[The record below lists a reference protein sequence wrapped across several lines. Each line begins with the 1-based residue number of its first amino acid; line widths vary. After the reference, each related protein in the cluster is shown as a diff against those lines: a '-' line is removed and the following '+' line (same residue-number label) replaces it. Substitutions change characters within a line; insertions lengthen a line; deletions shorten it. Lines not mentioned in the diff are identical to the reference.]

1 MFEVIGVKINELEKM
16 LGLSKANIRF
26 YESEGLITPKRT
38 ENGYR
43 NYSDDDAKLL
53 KKIIVYRKLGISI
66 TEIKAV
72 LDNEKTLKD
81 VVSSSIDDMKSNIKS
96 QNVAI
101 EICEEIRDK
110 NVNDCDFDTDYFWN
124 EINSREEKGERFV
137 EFGNIDI
144 TSFKNI
150 KGIKILL
157 CVFIALFFIGIAYS
171 FFCDAVFIRNDNQNY
186 KITLSEIETADTIE
200 TVKIDDENELIY
212 VFYDEASCINTYDF
226 DGNFKWAVSV
236 PYVSDRGMTYFYLEN
251 NQILIDN
258 KGEVYIYNSENGE
271 YLGKDYA
278 EELDLIEKRELYDE
292 LHCEDVKKANANG
305 ISFDI
310 YNVYFLNNNG
320 EIKDCIVNKPF
331 YVMLQNGIVGFLI
344 TVFGGLAVAVVGFLN
359 KFRLLNQIKLNREE
373 IGKTA
378 KIQRCFYIGVL
389 MLYAVFGICNILL
402 SVFDLKNISLG
413 IFPATALLIIS
424 FILNDISKKH
434 YNDSEIKYVGSVLH
448 YLIIA
453 FALLLISVIIFL

>member
-1 MFEVIGVKINELEKM
+1 MKINELEKM

-43 NYSDDDAKLL
+43 DYSADDVKLL

-66 TEIKAV
+66 SEIKAV
-72 LDNEKTLKD
+72 LNREKALNEA
-81 VVSSSIDDMKSNIKS
+81 VVSSINNMKRNIES

-110 NVNDCDFDTDYFWN
+110 NVADCDFDTDYFWE

-144 TSFKNI
+144 TSFKNT

-157 CVFIALFFIGIAYS
+157 SVFVALFFMGIAYS
-171 FFCDAVFIRNDNQNY
+171 FFCDSAFIINNNENY
-186 KITLSEIETADTIE
+186 KAILPEIETADTID
-200 TVKIDDENELIY
+200 TVKVDDENGLIY

-236 PYVSDRGMTYFYLEN
+236 PYCDDRGMTYFYLEN
-251 NQILIDN
+251 NRIYIDN
-258 KGEVYIYNSENGE
+258 KGEVYIYNSLNGE

-278 EELDLIEKRELYDE
+278 EELGLIYKRDLYDE
-292 LHCEDVKKANANG
+292 LHNTDLKNTEADR

-310 YNVYFLNNNG
+310 YNVYLLNDKD
-320 EIKDCIVNKPF
+320 EIKDYVVYKPIS
-331 YVMLQNGIVGFLI
+331 VMLKNDIFGFFIAVIGGIGI
-344 TVFGGLAVAVVGFLN
+344 AVVYFIN
-359 KFRLLNQIKLNREE
+359 KIKLLNQIKLIREE
-373 IGKTA
+373 IGKAA
-378 KIQRCFYIGVL
+378 KIQHHFYVALLIS
-389 MLYAVFGICNILL
+389 YIIFGMCNVLL
-402 SVFDLKNISLG
+402 SVFDLVNISVG
-413 IFPATALLIIS
+413 IFPSAFLLMIS
-424 FILNDISKKH
+424 LVINDITKKN
-434 YNDSEIKYVGSVLH
+434 YNDSEIKYVGSILH

-453 FALLLISVIIFL
+453 FAILLISVIIFL

>member
-1 MFEVIGVKINELEKM
+1 MKINELEKM

-38 ENGYR
+38 ENSYR
-43 NYSDDDAKLL
+43 DYSADDVKLL

-66 TEIKAV
+66 SEIKAV
-72 LDNEKTLKD
+72 LNSEKALNEA
-81 VVSSSIDDMKSNIKS
+81 VVSSINNMKRNIES

-110 NVNDCDFDTDYFWN
+110 NVADCDFDTDYFWE

-144 TSFKNI
+144 TSFKNT

-157 CVFIALFFIGIAYS
+157 SVFVALFFMGIAYS
-171 FFCDAVFIRNDNQNY
+171 FFCDSAFIINNNENY
-186 KITLSEIETADTIE
+186 KAILPEIETADTID
-200 TVKIDDENELIY
+200 TVKVDDENGLIY

-236 PYVSDRGMTYFYLEN
+236 PYCDDRGMTYFYLEN
-251 NQILIDN
+251 NRIYIDN
-258 KGEVYIYNSENGE
+258 KGEVYIYNSLNGE

-278 EELDLIEKRELYDE
+278 EELGLIDKRDLYDE
-292 LHCEDVKKANANG
+292 LHNTDLKNAEADR

-310 YNVYFLNNNG
+310 YNVYLLNDKD
-320 EIKDCIVNKPF
+320 EIKDYVVYKPIS
-331 YVMLQNGIVGFLI
+331 VMLKNDIFGF
-344 TVFGGLAVAVVGFLN
+344 FVAVIGGIGIAVVYFIN
-359 KFRLLNQIKLNREE
+359 KIKLLNQIKLIREE
-373 IGKTA
+373 IGKAA
-378 KIQRCFYIGVL
+378 KIQHHFYVALLIS
-389 MLYAVFGICNILL
+389 YIFFGMCNVLL
-402 SVFDLKNISLG
+402 SVYDLVNISVG
-413 IFPATALLIIS
+413 ILPSAFLLMIS
-424 FILNDISKKH
+424 LVINNITKKN
-434 YNDSEIKYVGSVLH
+434 YNDSEIKYVGSILH

-453 FALLLISVIIFL
+453 FVLLLISVIIFL

>member
-1 MFEVIGVKINELEKM
+1 MKINELEKM

-43 NYSDDDAKLL
+43 DYSVDDVKLL

-66 TEIKAV
+66 SEIKAV
-72 LDNEKTLKD
+72 LNREKALNEA
-81 VVSSSIDDMKSNIKS
+81 VVSSINNMKRNIES

-110 NVNDCDFDTDYFWN
+110 NVADCDFDTDYFWE

-144 TSFKNI
+144 TSFKNT

-157 CVFIALFFIGIAYS
+157 SVFVALFFMGIAYS
-171 FFCDAVFIRNDNQNY
+171 FFCDSAFIINNNENY
-186 KITLSEIETADTIE
+186 KAILPEIETADTID
-200 TVKIDDENELIY
+200 TVKVDDENRLIY

-236 PYVSDRGMTYFYLEN
+236 PYCDDRGMTYFYLEN
-251 NQILIDN
+251 NRIYIDN
-258 KGEVYIYNSENGE
+258 KGEVYIYNSLNGE

-278 EELDLIEKRELYDE
+278 EELGLIDKRDLYDE
-292 LHCEDVKKANANG
+292 LHNTDLKNAEADR

-310 YNVYFLNNNG
+310 YNVYLLNDKD
-320 EIKDCIVNKPF
+320 EIKDYVVYKPIS
-331 YVMLQNGIVGFLI
+331 VMLKNDIFGFFIAVIGGIGI
-344 TVFGGLAVAVVGFLN
+344 AVVYFIN
-359 KFRLLNQIKLNREE
+359 KIKLLNQIKLIREE
-373 IGKTA
+373 IGKAA
-378 KIQRCFYIGVL
+378 KIQHHFYVALLIS
-389 MLYAVFGICNILL
+389 YIIFGMCNVLL
-402 SVFDLKNISLG
+402 SVFDLVNISVG
-413 IFPATALLIIS
+413 IFPSAFLLMIS
-424 FILNDISKKH
+424 LVINDITKKN
-434 YNDSEIKYVGSVLH
+434 YNDSEIKYVGSILH
-448 YLIIA
+448 YLIISFA
-453 FALLLISVIIFL
+453 FLLISVIIFL